1 MQRPVQNVSC
11 DEDEP
16 RQYLWLLAA
25 KALVQLNAAD
35 ARHLAVA
42 EHDVVAILLQ
52 QICGDL
58 AVFGE
63 IDGKAALGQQTLKQ
77 LAHARFV
84 VGDERSTSPQL
95 GPCVGVGSPS
105 RLGRLLN
112 FRHRQG
118 QPEAGADRSRGE
130 CQRTTVRLGNSE
142 PD

>member
-1 MQRPVQNVSC
+1 MT
-11 DEDEP
+11 
-16 RQYLWLLAA
+16 A

-52 QICGDL
+52 QICRDL

-63 IDGKAALGQQTLKQ
+63 IDGKPALGEQTLKQ

-95 GPCVGVGSPS
+95 GPRVGIGSRP

-118 QPEAGADRSRGE
+118 QPEAGADRSRRE
-130 CQRTTVRLGNSE
+130 CQRATVRFGNSD
-142 PD
+142 PDRQAEACALTDAFR